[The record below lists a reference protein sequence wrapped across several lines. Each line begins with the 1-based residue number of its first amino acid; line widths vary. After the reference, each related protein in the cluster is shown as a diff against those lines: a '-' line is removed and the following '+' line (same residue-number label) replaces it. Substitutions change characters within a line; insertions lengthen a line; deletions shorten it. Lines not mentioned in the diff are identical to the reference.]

1 MKYKYIFES
10 KKAFYFLVF
19 VILCQITSLV
29 IGFFNFLM
37 TLRLYKPNINY

>member
-10 KKAFYFLVF
+10 KKAYYFFIL
-19 VILCQITSLV
+19 VILCQITNLV

-37 TLRLYKPNINY
+37 TLRLYKPNISY